1 MFRNAILAHQ
11 LWCTPQATWFS
22 AQHTLKKKCTIS
34 VSCDMSIG
42 ALFWVGCKYFFSLMR
57 SREDVLYRPWRFI
70 FRLLATSVA
79 IITQHKLNKLFAIP
93 ATTTHPS
100 ETHKCA
106 AGPLGKHS
114 TEYKKNAMNYQH
126 PNMSVPLFFT
136 TWHPVFFP
144 LVASTKIR
152 DTSETLK
159 KIIRLVTTEHM
170 ILRITKTRRT
180 PKQFL

>member
-1 MFRNAILAHQ
+1 
-11 LWCTPQATWFS
+11 
-22 AQHTLKKKCTIS
+22 
-34 VSCDMSIG
+34 MSIG

-57 SREDVLYRPWRFI
+57 SREDVLYRPWSFI

-136 TWHPVFFP
+136 T
-144 LVASTKIR
+144 
-152 DTSETLK
+152 
-159 KIIRLVTTEHM
+159 
-170 ILRITKTRRT
+170 
-180 PKQFL
+180 